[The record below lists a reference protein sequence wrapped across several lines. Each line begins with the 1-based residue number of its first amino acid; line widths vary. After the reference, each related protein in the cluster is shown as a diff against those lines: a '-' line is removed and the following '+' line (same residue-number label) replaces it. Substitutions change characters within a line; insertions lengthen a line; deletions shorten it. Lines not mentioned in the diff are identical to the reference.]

1 MSNLRTIERKEEE
14 HEYSSFEKKIKKI
27 EYDIKQILH
36 KHNE

>member
-1 MSNLRTIERKEEE
+1 MVQKEQKACEEE
-14 HEYSSFEKKIKKI
+14 SYLGYEKHVKKI